1 MKLRLLIPRNDTVP
15 DGYFN
20 SSRDL
25 IDEFKRQGV
34 EITTSVFDQADFTL
48 VYGYPTLAN
57 KLYQHEP
64 YGVLTMFESTKP
76 PAEWKP
82 YLEHAKFV
90 ANPSKW
96 GKECF
101 EKAYGLTDVQVINLA
116 YSQRDFDY
124 IRRDLPRRKF
134 TFLTYNN
141 GFNAQ
146 RKGFF
151 ELIKAYH
158 MAFRKTDKVKL
169 IVKDMR
175 PDMETAN
182 QKFLWSTMSD
192 GWDME
197 YINEQ
202 YTRRQLMGL
211 LAEADAFVFPSRGEG
226 FGHTPLEAMAT
237 GLPCIIPNAHGCA
250 EYFDERYCKG
260 YKTYRVPA
268 TYSSLPKANYGI
280 EMKADTESLAEAM
293 YEMWQERE
301 EWADKSLLI
310 TGHAQRFSYADTVEK
325 LINVINVHLNNPNL

>member
-1 MKLRLLIPRNDTVP
+1 MKLRLLTPRNNTVP

-25 IDEFKRQGV
+25 AQEFKRQGV
-34 EITTSVFDQADFTL
+34 EIVTSVFADADFTL

-57 KLYQHEP
+57 QIPQGQP
-64 YGVLTMFESTKP
+64 YGVFTMFESTKP
-76 PAEWKP
+76 PADWQT
-82 YLEHAKFV
+82 YLESAKFV
-90 ANPSKW
+90 VNPSIW
-96 GKECF
+96 GAKCF
-101 EKAYGLTDVQVINLA
+101 EQTYNIPHLEVVNLA
-116 YSQRDFDY
+116 YNHDDFHFID
-124 IRRDLPRRKF
+124 RTLPRRKF

-158 MAFRKTDKVKL
+158 MAFRKTDAVKL

-175 PDMETAN
+175 PDLETSN

-197 YINEQ
+197 YINEKF
-202 YTRRQLMGL
+202 TRNQLMGL
-211 LAEADAFVFPSRGEG
+211 LAEADCFVFPSRGEG

-250 EYFDERYCKG
+250 EYFAEAYCKG

-301 EWADKSLLI
+301 EWSDKAWLI
-310 TGHAQRFSYADTVEK
+310 SEYAQKYTYANTVQKLIE
-325 LINVINVHLNNPNL
+325 LINVHRHHPNV